1 MSTPESNRA
10 SGRPWPSW
18 RPRFLHN
25 LLHRVL
31 PAVGC
36 SEHNATPAPAPF
48 CKFSFFPVT
57 ALVAPLSER
66 SLAYQ
71 ARPPLLGSSST
82 RSLSC
87 SLSSVS
93 SPTGML
99 RPWGLHLQNRP
110 WMCPNP
116 STPRPVQLL
125 HHTLILAPVHLRNH
139 SLVLA
144 HILFAL
150 NSCFPSSLPEKASGI
165 QPKAQPSS
173 KALAW
178 GWPGWLE
185 VDMLEGV
192 GGCGRG
198 RGSLSPPCTG

>member
-1 MSTPESNRA
+1 MSIPESDRA
-10 SGRPWPSW
+10 SGHPWPSW
-18 RPRFLHN
+18 RLRFLHN
-25 LLHRVL
+25 LLQRVL

-71 ARPPLLGSSST
+71 ARPPLLDSSSAL
-82 RSLSC
+82 SLSC

-93 SPTGML
+93 SPVGMF
-99 RPWGLHLQNRP
+99 RPWGLHLQNWP

-116 STPRPVQLL
+116 GIPRPVQLL
-125 HHTLILAPVHLRNH
+125 HHTLILAPAHLHNH

-150 NSCFPSSLPEKASGI
+150 YSCLPSSLPEKASGI
-165 QPKAQPSS
+165 QPKARLSS
-173 KALAW
+173 NAPFCPATLL
-178 GWPGWLE
+178 GDGL
-185 VDMLEGV
+185 
-192 GGCGRG
+192 GG
-198 RGSLSPPCTG
+198 